1 MLCFLNCF
9 VFVNINFFMQ
19 QETLKNSLWHSNLL
33 WVYSA
38 PDDFS
43 SKESTCN
50 VGDAGFIPRSG
61 RSSEKEMAMHSS
73 ILAWEIPWAE
83 KPGELQSTGLQEL
96 DTT

>member
-19 QETLKNSLWHSNLL
+19 QETLKNLLWHIKLL
-33 WVYSA
+33 WIYST
-38 PDDFS
+38 PDVFS

-50 VGDAGFIPRSG
+50 AGDVGFIPGSG
-61 RSSEKEMAMHSS
+61 RSSEEEMAMHSG

-83 KPGELQSTGLQEL
+83 KPGELQSTGWQEL
-96 DTT
+96 EMT